1 MLVLLKPKGTVSMF
15 CCSAAQEMESSEQE
29 VLIPVSEQASLS
41 TCCQRPMIHLPSALM
56 RMSFSSLLEI
66 IFSTHRF
73 FCALSLSLLFVP
85 CSLIGT
91 PVVSSKES
99 TFSSF
104 AVSCDCSLLG
114 QQSPTR
120 AVALSGKKVE
130 C

>member
-1 MLVLLKPKGTVSMF
+1 M
-15 CCSAAQEMESSEQE
+15 
-29 VLIPVSEQASLS
+29 
-41 TCCQRPMIHLPSALM
+41 HLPSALM

-66 IFSTHRF
+66 IFSPLTPF
-73 FCALSLSLLFVP
+73 SVLVSLSLLFVP
-85 CSLIGT
+85 TGT